1 MAVSVREIVKVE
13 ILIEQTGSSGPRSSL
28 VVAVQDVMA
37 VQQVLVI
44 AKCPPAAVE
53 FVEKCSSGKV

>member
-1 MAVSVREIVKVE
+1 MTVSVREIVKVE
-13 ILIEQTGSSGPRSSL
+13 ILREQTGSSGSGSSL
-28 VVAVQDVMA
+28 VVAVQAVMA